1 MNTRSAEANTE
12 DVLVELIRR
21 HDVFDVLADEPL
33 EKPELTAALEVSPA
47 TAHRILASFRE
58 KDWIQRTPH
67 GYTLT
72 PFGEALG
79 RAAATYW
86 STVSETHRRAPLYD
100 VITTAAP
107 SDSVDFAWFDDAT
120 VTTVESHDPYRPLNR
135 FIDLLEDTSSIRGI
149 DTTSVSPTYVEDV
162 YDRIADGLPVELVY
176 DQAVVERLATEYT
189 DLATDAFERDNFT
202 LWVRE
207 EVPFGLALFDDRVGI
222 GGYDDET
229 GLLEVFVDTDNED
242 AYEWGEQLF
251 ERYREDADRLV

>member
-1 MNTRSAEANTE
+1 MDARSVEANTE

-33 EKPELTAALEVSPA
+33 EKPELAAALEVSPA
-47 TAHRILASFRE
+47 TAHRILTSFRE
-58 KDWIQRTPH
+58 KNWIERTAQ
-67 GYTLT
+67 GYALT
-72 PFGEALG
+72 PFGKALG
-79 RAAATYW
+79 RATATYR
-86 STVSETHRRAPLYD
+86 STVAETHRLAPLYD
-100 VITTAAP
+100 VVTAAASSEP
-107 SDSVDFAWFDDAT
+107 IDFAWFDDAT
-120 VTTVESHDPYRPLNR
+120 VTTVEPHDPYRPLNR
-135 FIDLLEDTSSIRGI
+135 FIELLEATSSIRGI

-189 DLATDAFERDNFT
+189 DLATDAFDRDNFT

-242 AYEWGEQLF
+242 AYAWGEQLF
-251 ERYREDADRLV
+251 ELYREDADRLV